1 MLSTDAPKSLMVV
14 RVAIAQAALDTFLG
28 QPFAWGT
35 GDCAKLAAFV
45 MTKAGLRPN
54 LAQFGQYRT
63 DREALRALKT
73 RKMRTVLDWVD
84 SVRGVE
90 RIAPAACLPGDLIAF
105 PGEGGWHG
113 LTVYLGNGR
122 VLGFTETAADG
133 ACSIIAAN
141 MQFAEAAWKVSPW
154 RKS

>member
-1 MLSTDAPKSLMVV
+1 MLSTDAPKHLLVV

-28 QPFAWGT
+28 QPFAWGS

-45 MTKAGLRPN
+45 MSRAGLSPN
-54 LAQFGQYRT
+54 LHQFGSYRT
-63 DREALRALKT
+63 DRMALRALKG
-73 RKMRTVLDWVD
+73 RKFRTVVDWVD
-84 SVRGVE
+84 SVKGVE

-113 LTVYLGNGR
+113 LTVYLGNRR
-122 VLGFTETAADG
+122 VLGFTETATDG